1 MRGWGCCM
9 YPGSLMVLMC
19 RAQVCWKWAK
29 GLHDP
34 EGLGGA
40 HRVSGLLVL
49 KRNVQVRWS
58 GVGC

>member
-1 MRGWGCCM
+1 M

-19 RAQVCWKWAK
+19 TAQVCWKWAK